1 MVEGCPGSFRVY
13 DVCYLEGDLVE
24 MHLKL
29 GDLIYMMPYNY
40 AACGLC
46 RTTLYGCRIVREDL
60 QKEIDNGLIRVDR
73 ERNFNKVNMVQ
84 AKGAPIN
91 MVEGCQGNYQ
101 IYDVIFMRRSL
112 VEMHKSLFRLLFVP
126 PRDYTTC
133 EFCSINPRACPLVR
147 QDIQRL
153 LDAGTITVV
162 HPRNLENDA
171 NVIIP
176 QSNVPEPLKI
186 TFDGHNSIISPLV
199 IYLSGPT
206 PYQSDKF
213 VPNKYQAT
221 MIEDGKEVPLPS
233 MPSVVNIIDVSGV
246 TRSERVFAAVPPRN
260 VKAIVGKK
268 TQVEAPIINN
278 EPDVVEES
286 SGANINLEFDEVL
299 RLIKKS
305 EYKVVDQLLQTP
317 SKISVLSLLMSYEA
331 HREALKKVIE
341 QDYVDHDVMIEQFH
355 NIVANITVC
364 HNLSFS
370 HEELPAEGK
379 NHNMA
384 LHISMNY
391 LNDFLSNVLVDTCSS
406 LNVMPK
412 STMYRLAFQG
422 APMRYSGV
430 IIKAFGDSKNTV
442 IGEVALP
449 MTIGPHIFQVT
460 FQVMDIYVS
469 YSCLLGLPWIHEAM
483 FVTSTLHQRLKFVRN
498 GKLVTVCGEEA
509 LVVSHISLFYF
520 VDAEDEVG
528 TQFHTLSIADKDVQ
542 DNGASIHSFNDAR

>member
-1 MVEGCPGSFRVY
+1 
-13 DVCYLEGDLVE
+13 
-24 MHLKL
+24 
-29 GDLIYMMPYNY
+29 
-40 AACGLC
+40 
-46 RTTLYGCRIVREDL
+46 
-60 QKEIDNGLIRVDR
+60 
-73 ERNFNKVNMVQ
+73 
-84 AKGAPIN
+84 
-91 MVEGCQGNYQ
+91 MVEGCQCNYQ
-101 IYDVIFMRRSL
+101 IYDVIFMIRSL
-112 VEMHKSLFRLLFVP
+112 VKMHKSLFRLPFVP
-126 PRDYTTC
+126 PRDSTTC

-153 LDAGTITVV
+153 LDAGTIIVV

-176 QSNVPEPLKI
+176 QSNVPEPLEI
-186 TFDGHNSIISPLV
+186 TFDGRNSIISPLV

-206 PYQSDKF
+206 PYQSDKV
-213 VPNKYQAT
+213 VPYKYQAT

-246 TRSERVFAAVPPRN
+246 TRSGRVFAAVPPRN

-278 EPDVVEES
+278 EPDFVEEF

-299 RLIKKS
+299 RLIK
-305 EYKVVDQLLQTP
+305 
-317 SKISVLSLLMSYEA
+317 
-331 HREALKKVIE
+331 EALKKVIE
-341 QDYVDHDVMIEQFH
+341 QYYVDHDVMIDQFH

-384 LHISMNY
+384 LHISMNC
-391 LNDFLSNVLVDTCSS
+391 LNDSLSNVLVDTSSS

-412 STMYRLAFQG
+412 STMSRLAFQG

-430 IIKAFGDSKNTV
+430 IIKAFDGSRKTV

-460 FQVMDIYVS
+460 FQVMDIHTS

-483 FVTSTLHQRLKFVRN
+483 FVTSTFHQRLKFVRN
-498 GKLVTVCGEEA
+498 GKLVTVCREEA
-509 LVVSHISLFYF
+509 LVVSHISLFSF